1 MGNDTIDGG
10 AGNDT
15 FVYQLGYGTDIISD
29 DSGTNDTISLL
40 GINLNDLSLDFN
52 NEDLV
57 FSFTGF
63 PEERLIIENYANS
76 LDSIETI
83 EVEGQIFSIE
93 EIITSRTHP
102 ITIVENGS
110 QLVANYSDYAEDLEF
125 ILNPYDANPSLDIRS
140 LVSGDSHRINIER
153 IESLAINSG
162 SGNDFIDMGYNYF
175 SPDQINAGAG
185 DDVIAAGWGNDTVN
199 GGRGSDRYIYQ
210 LGDGVDIIL
219 DSAGENDTIYL
230 DGGINFDNLR
240 FNFDERD
247 LVLSVTD
254 SPEDRLIIDNYVN
267 SLDSIETIEL
277 QGRNLS
283 IPLVNL
289 INNSARESQL
299 VANYSDY
306 TEDLEFFLN
315 PYDANPSLDIRSLVS
330 GDSHRINIERIE
342 SLAINSGS
350 GNDFIDMGY
359 NYFSPDQINA
369 GAGDDVI
376 AAGWGNDTVNGGR
389 GSDRYIYQLGDGVDI
404 ILDSAGENDTIYLDW
419 GITLDSLNLYSDDRD
434 LTISFT
440 DSPEDRLIIENYVN
454 SPDSIET
461 IEVEGQIFSIEEII
475 DLKSKPKFENIGEF
489 GQVNNFNH
497 NSQTI
502 QFDRSYENPVVFA
515 LPLSRN
521 EDDPS
526 IVRITDIENDSFTA
540 YLQEAEYEDGIH
552 GDESFSYLVLEAGT
566 WELGNGSLL
575 EVGTVDTNV
584 TTAIGRE
591 DWEDIDFNADF
602 VDTPVILSQVQ
613 TNLDSEFVRTRQ
625 SDANLDGFRLSLEE
639 EEALRKSGHG
649 RETVGWLAI
658 DASYGGSAE
667 LSYQAGHTGRQID
680 HRLSEINFTQNF
692 ASEPSLFASLSS
704 FYGADS
710 AGLRY
715 QSITPT
721 QASIMLEEDR
731 SRDSEIEHTKESVD
745 FLAIAGT
752 GDITAIAYEP
762 FI

>member
-1 MGNDTIDGG
+1 MGNDTIDGGAGFDVLRLDFNILPPDSSVISQLSDRNSGEYDDGYSTVKFTNIEAIEVFGSNNDDVLVALTSSNNNNFGEPVSQPMESRIDGGEGKDKLVADYSDRSEDLMFNLQSQSNYNSFDYPSLDGSIEVNAFDTGYYNRIEFNNIEGFSLTSGRGNDNIELGYDNFSDDEINAGAGNDYINAGLGNDTIDGG

-125 ILNPYDANPSLDIRS
+125 I
-140 LVSGDSHRINIER
+140 
-153 IESLAINSG
+153 
-162 SGNDFIDMGYNYF
+162 
-175 SPDQINAGAG
+175 
-185 DDVIAAGWGNDTVN
+185 
-199 GGRGSDRYIYQ
+199 
-210 LGDGVDIIL
+210 
-219 DSAGENDTIYL
+219 
-230 DGGINFDNLR
+230 
-240 FNFDERD
+240 
-247 LVLSVTD
+247 
-254 SPEDRLIIDNYVN
+254 
-267 SLDSIETIEL
+267 
-277 QGRNLS
+277 
-283 IPLVNL
+283 
-289 INNSARESQL
+289 
-299 VANYSDY
+299 
-306 TEDLEFFLN
+306 LN

-667 LSYQAGHTGRQID
+667 LSYQARHTGRQID

-704 FYGADS
+704 FYGADP

-731 SRDSEIEHTKESVD
+731 SRDVELDHTKESVD